1 MTMKQRLK
9 IIGAVSYTHADPSRK
24 ILKHFSGQNST
35 NLSQVVMIQDLGDFR
50 RSLLGQ
56 TMSPFKEIN

>member
-35 NLSQVVMIQDLGDFR
+35 NLSHNSGFGRFHIRVAHGAMQIFG
-50 RSLLGQ
+50 
-56 TMSPFKEIN
+56 E